1 MRVKHL
7 AYGVQYMLAVVS
19 FPDEKT
25 EVGEVRNLST
35 VQYSGIIDLDLET
48 RSSDSHYSLLSVL
61 RLALLNE
68 MPIVKT

>member
-7 AYGVQYMLAVVS
+7 GYGVQYMLAVVS
-19 FPDEKT
+19 FPDVKP
-25 EVGEVRNLST
+25 EVGEVSNLST

-61 RLALLNE
+61 
-68 MPIVKT
+68 